1 MHTMVAAVPGETC
14 VHVSLPESGD
24 WARRQGTVA
33 RLWPWPRR
41 NVTAWHS
48 SRGSQGITHV
58 PPSTPPSHHEAF
70 LFLCHVL
77 LKKRRRSH
85 TEKDVDIW

>member
-1 MHTMVAAVPGETC
+1 MHTMAAVVPGETC

-41 NVTAWHS
+41 NVTARHG

-58 PPSTPPSHHEAF
+58 PPLTPPSHHEAF
-70 LFLCHVL
+70 LCPVL
-77 LKKRRRSH
+77 LKKRTRSH